1 MMKSKNRLN
10 HKHLKDIIKEEE
22 ADPTCE
28 KAMDAL
34 L

>member
-1 MMKSKNRLN
+1 MMKSKSKLIY
-10 HKHLKDIIKEEE
+10 KHLKDIIKEEE